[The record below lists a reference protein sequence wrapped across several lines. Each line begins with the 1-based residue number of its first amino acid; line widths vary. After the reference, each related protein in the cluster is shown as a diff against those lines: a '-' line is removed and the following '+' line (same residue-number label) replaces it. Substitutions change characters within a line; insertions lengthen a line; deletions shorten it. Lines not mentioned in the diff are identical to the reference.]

1 MNVKASA
8 HIVTPTE
15 RAIVANA
22 LAQLT
27 PFQRE
32 GCRIAYTQSTLSMG
46 YQRAIQK
53 ETFLNVV

>member
-1 MNVKASA
+1 MNVNVSA

-15 RAIVANA
+15 RAIAVNT

-27 PFQRE
+27 PFQHE

-46 YQRAIQK
+46 YQQALQK